1 MSSKQDKPVALIAGV
16 APGLGESLARRF
28 DAEGYQV
35 VGMARSNR
43 MQDRLSNLEGYS
55 HIECDLTDA
64 DAVSD
69 KINEIEKTLGTINV
83 AVCNAH
89 KLHIASFL
97 ETKTE
102 DLEAVWQNTCFSAMT
117 VAKAVIPSMQANKAG
132 TIIFTGA
139 TAGFRGGAKFSA
151 FASAKFALR
160 GFAQALAREFQPQGI
175 HVVHAVL
182 DGLLWEEQT
191 VERFNPPQEKCLDPD
206 AVAEAYMGLV
216 LQDQSVWTHEIDFR
230 PFTENF

>member
-1 MSSKQDKPVALIAGV
+1 MNSKQDQPVALIAGV
-16 APGLGESLARRF
+16 APGLGESLVSRF
-28 DAEGYQV
+28 IAEGYQV
-35 VGMARSNR
+35 VGLARSAR
-43 MQDRLSNLEGYS
+43 MQDRLGDLDGYS

-64 DAVSD
+64 DAVSRKVND
-69 KINEIEKTLGTINV
+69 IETDRGTISV

-97 ETKTE
+97 ETTAE
-102 DLEAVWQNTCFSAMT
+102 DLETVWQNTCFSAMT
-117 VAKAVIPSMQANKAG
+117 VAKAVIPSMQNRKTG

-139 TAGFRGGAKFSA
+139 TAGLRGGAKFSA

-206 AVAEAYMGLV
+206 AVAEAYFRLV

>member
-1 MSSKQDKPVALIAGV
+1 MNSKKDQPVALIAGV
-16 APGLGESLARRF
+16 APGLGESLVRRF
-28 DAEGYQV
+28 IAEGYQV
-35 VGMARSNR
+35 FGMARSNR
-43 MQDRLSNLEGYS
+43 MQDRLGDLDGYF
-55 HIECDLTDA
+55 HIECDLTDPE
-64 DAVSD
+64 AVSG
-69 KINEIEKTLGTINV
+69 KINEIEAAHGAFSV

-97 ETKTE
+97 ETTTD
-102 DLEAVWQNTCFSAMT
+102 DLETVWQNTCFSAMT
-117 VAKAVIPSMQANKAG
+117 VAKAVIPSMLSQKTG

-139 TAGFRGGAKFSA
+139 TAGLRGGAKFSA

-175 HVVHAVL
+175 HVVHAIL

-191 VERFNPPQEKCLDPD
+191 IERFDPPQEKCLDPD

>member
-16 APGLGESLARRF
+16 APGLGESLVRRF

-64 DAVSD
+64 EAVSD
-69 KINEIEKTLGTINV
+69 KINEIEKTLSTINV

-139 TAGFRGGAKFSA
+139 TAGLRGGAKFSA